1 MSLNKFLVRLI
12 WLCALPLMLAAAWL
26 AFESVRTAQSER
38 DCRRAY
44 RYSTRLRPP
53 ALAV

>member
-1 MSLNKFLVRLI
+1 MSLNKFLMRLI
-12 WLCALPLMLAAAWL
+12 WLFALPLMLTTAWL

-38 DCRRAY
+38 DY

-53 ALAV
+53 TLTV